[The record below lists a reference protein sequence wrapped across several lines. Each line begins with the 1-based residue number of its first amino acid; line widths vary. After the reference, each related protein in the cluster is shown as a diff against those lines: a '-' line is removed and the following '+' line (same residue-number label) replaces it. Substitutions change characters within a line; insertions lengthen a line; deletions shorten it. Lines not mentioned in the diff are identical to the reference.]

1 MTTTLIL
8 IRHGETEWNREGR
21 IQGHLDSALTVEGI
35 EQARACAQ
43 RLRDEHFDQTVASD
57 LPRVRHTAELLLEQR
72 DVPIRFDAALRERSY
87 GIGEGLTYAEMDAQH
102 PEFFSRI
109 RTTDP
114 DYAVEGSES
123 RRQFHARITTAL
135 RAIAS
140 QHAGQR
146 VLVVTHG
153 GVLGVVYRWLNGMHI
168 SSPHKVEIPNVAYNR
183 VSMTG
188 SGPDERWQL
197 DVWADTTHLP
207 TETSEPA

>member
-1 MTTTLIL
+1 MATTLVL
-8 IRHGETEWNREGR
+8 IRHGETEWNRQGR
-21 IQGHLDSALTVEGI
+21 IQGHLDSPLTAEGI
-35 EQARACAQ
+35 QQARACAQ
-43 RLRDEHFDQTVASD
+43 RLRDEHFDHVVTSD
-57 LPRVRHTAELLLEQR
+57 LPRVRHTAELLLDGR
-72 DVPIRFDAALRERSY
+72 DIPTRLDAALRERSY

-123 RRQFHARITTAL
+123 RREFHQRITRAL
-135 RAIAS
+135 RGIAQDHS
-140 QHAGQR
+140 GKR

-153 GVLGVVYRWLNGMHI
+153 GVLGVVYRWLNGLHI

-183 VSMTG
+183 VSVHPKDIG
-188 SGPDERWQL
+188 EDWKLE
-197 DVWADTTHLP
+197 VWADTTHLD

>member
-1 MTTTLIL
+1 MTTTLVL
-8 IRHGETEWNREGR
+8 IRHGETEWNRQGR
-21 IQGHLDSALTVEGI
+21 IQGHLDSPLTPEGVA
-35 EQARACAQ
+35 QARACSI
-43 RLRDEHFDQTVASD
+43 RLREEHFDQVVASD
-57 LPRVRHTAELLLEQR
+57 LPRVRHTAELLIEGR
-72 DVPIRFDAALRERSY
+72 GFPIRLDAALRERSY

-123 RRQFHARITTAL
+123 RREFHQRITNAL
-135 RAIAS
+135 RGIAGD
-140 QHAGQR
+140 HAGQR

-153 GVLGVVYRWLNGMHI
+153 GVLGVVYRWLNGLHI

-183 VSMTG
+183 VSVHPQEIG
-188 SGPDERWQL
+188 EDWKLE
-197 DVWADTTHLP
+197 VWADTAHLD